1 MHFRFVD
8 SLPRLDPEN
17 LLDEARFVQRLAR
30 ALVRRADLA
39 DDVAQD
45 VFVAALQQRGDDPRH
60 LRGWL
65 ATLTK
70 RIAQR
75 VRGSER
81 RRASH
86 EANAAPPV
94 ADERERHTSERL
106 QLQRRLCDAVEALP
120 EPYRTTVTMRF
131 FDDLTPRAIAL
142 RLAVPSEV
150 VRQRLHRGVAM
161 LRERLDRDF
170 GDRRAWCG
178 ALAAAG
184 LGAAGSPWL
193 LLTVLAM
200 NKLALS
206 AAAALAVGAFFLW
219 PHDEPSLASDG
230 AAVAEHGPVV
240 AATANVAA
248 AAGDAQRTTATPI
261 AEVGAEPE
269 CTVVVVDD
277 RGAPLAD
284 AAVHAWNGEQVE
296 HERTTDAHGSCT
308 FAASAEPCEVLV
320 CADGHFPWRTRLASR
335 RGEHRLQLPAGASID
350 GVLVVDGTPPRRPWS
365 LSLDKVTAGDNLPK
379 ALAKRIEWRKL
390 ASVRTGDGGAFMFRG
405 LPAEWTGAIDLP
417 NALWLLPESGGT
429 VDDHVSV
436 AVRAGTSGL
445 RIATTQLPT
454 LFAKLVFDDDGSP
467 IVEVDA
473 MAVAWFEGDGTSPGF
488 GTTSDRNGNVVLGLR
503 AARQSEYLPWCDPAV
518 RPPLERV
525 QLDIRGAG
533 IAGRHTIEF
542 SREQVVSGDVLVV
555 RLPRAAT
562 THFLALDENGAPI
575 AGARVQAAEIS
586 APTGPDGRGTFAGTA
601 ADVRAVGAPLRK
613 VAACAPR
620 AIAAGTA
627 DDPVVFV
634 VPRSGTVR
642 VHVDGADGEPAPFV
656 SVQMHS
662 DDEPFFTGGLASWF
676 AKEIGLP
683 VSGGNATP
691 RTMPDGTTRYRD
703 CTNFVEIENGKATLW
718 SLVPGRTNTLVVL
731 DPMHREL
738 ARSVF
743 TAPADGEALDVTIK
757 VPGTVRELR
766 GRVVDEAGAPVAKAR
781 IRCAPPTE
789 ESYGAHAT
797 TDANGAFVVRGI
809 YADEPLRVSIDAPG
823 FVLQRTDIPPVRA
836 DDEERTFRL
845 ERGLEVTVHIVDEDG
860 APVDTTPW
868 LVDATQS
875 RNAYEDVGPGVRRWR
890 RMPATTVTFRCRIG
904 GTEFTVRHDTRKPD
918 AFLRVPKV
926 ARLVITAPG
935 GWPQRTDD
943 TWTSLI
949 VRRLDRDEEP
959 VSEPSPRSDPEELLL
974 PGRYRAELVELTR
987 GPDGTP
993 PTSRI
998 VLRTDELTLTAGTMT
1013 RAELH

>member
-1 MHFRFVD
+1 M
-8 SLPRLDPEN
+8 
-17 LLDEARFVQRLAR
+17 
-30 ALVRRADLA
+30 
-39 DDVAQD
+39 
-45 VFVAALQQRGDDPRH
+45 
-60 LRGWL
+60 
-65 ATLTK
+65 
-70 RIAQR
+70 
-75 VRGSER
+75 
-81 RRASH
+81 
-86 EANAAPPV
+86 
-94 ADERERHTSERL
+94 
-106 QLQRRLCDAVEALP
+106 
-120 EPYRTTVTMRF
+120 
-131 FDDLTPRAIAL
+131 
-142 RLAVPSEV
+142 
-150 VRQRLHRGVAM
+150 
-161 LRERLDRDF
+161 
-170 GDRRAWCG
+170 
-178 ALAAAG
+178 
-184 LGAAGSPWL
+184 
-193 LLTVLAM
+193 
-200 NKLALS
+200 
-206 AAAALAVGAFFLW
+206 
-219 PHDEPSLASDG
+219 
-230 AAVAEHGPVV
+230 
-240 AATANVAA
+240 
-248 AAGDAQRTTATPI
+248 
-261 AEVGAEPE
+261 
-269 CTVVVVDD
+269 
-277 RGAPLAD
+277 
-284 AAVHAWNGEQVE
+284 
-296 HERTTDAHGSCT
+296 
-308 FAASAEPCEVLV
+308 
-320 CADGHFPWRTRLASR
+320 
-335 RGEHRLQLPAGASID
+335 
-350 GVLVVDGTPPRRPWS
+350 
-365 LSLDKVTAGDNLPK
+365 
-379 ALAKRIEWRKL
+379 
-390 ASVRTGDGGAFMFRG
+390 
-405 LPAEWTGAIDLP
+405 
-417 NALWLLPESGGT
+417 
-429 VDDHVSV
+429 
-436 AVRAGTSGL
+436 
-445 RIATTQLPT
+445 
-454 LFAKLVFDDDGSP
+454 
-467 IVEVDA
+467 
-473 MAVAWFEGDGTSPGF
+473 
-488 GTTSDRNGNVVLGLR
+488 
-503 AARQSEYLPWCDPAV
+503 
-518 RPPLERV
+518 
-525 QLDIRGAG
+525 
-533 IAGRHTIEF
+533 
-542 SREQVVSGDVLVV
+542 
-555 RLPRAAT
+555 
-562 THFLALDENGAPI
+562 
-575 AGARVQAAEIS
+575 
-586 APTGPDGRGTFAGTA
+586 
-601 ADVRAVGAPLRK
+601 RK

-836 DDEERTFRL
+836 DDEEHTFRL

-890 RMPATTVTFRCRIG
+890 RMPATTVMFRCRIG